1 MRKKALLAN
10 EVDSFL
16 LNTTFIYALKC
27 NLGDDFF
34 QATILFISLRI
45 DSTQYME
52 ILLGWSISADEM
64 TKKGDL
70 KAQCEIYFKLV
81 LYSCSSFMYDCFVN
95 NERGYISMDTVLTTS
110 KLAKYLD
117 HTNLKPNATQTDIK
131 KTCEEAIKYNTASVC
146 INSYWIP
153 FVADQLKNSSVKP
166 ITVVGFPLGATNTE
180 TKVFEAVT
188 AMDQGAEE
196 IDMVLN
202 IGQLIDG
209 DRKNVTADISKVAE
223 AVHAKG
229 KLLKVILE
237 TSYLN
242 DTQIVMG
249 CHASMDAGADFVKT
263 STGFSSAGAK
273 IDDVA
278 LMRKTVGSR
287 LGVKASG
294 GIHTRDEALAMIN
307 AGANRLGVSSTIAI
321 LSE

>member
-1 MRKKALLAN
+1 
-10 EVDSFL
+10 
-16 LNTTFIYALKC
+16 
-27 NLGDDFF
+27 
-34 QATILFISLRI
+34 
-45 DSTQYME
+45 
-52 ILLGWSISADEM
+52 
-64 TKKGDL
+64 
-70 KAQCEIYFKLV
+70 
-81 LYSCSSFMYDCFVN
+81 MYDCFVN
-95 NERGYISMDTVLTTS
+95 NERGYITMDTVLTTS

-117 HTNLKPNATQTDIK
+117 HTNLKPNVTEADIK

-209 DRKNVTADISKVAE
+209 DRKNVTADILKVAE

-263 STGFSSAGAK
+263 STGFSSAGAQ

-278 LMRKTVGSR
+278 LMRKTVGSK

-307 AGANRLGVSSTIAI
+307 AGANRLGVSATIAI